1 MFSLNLRGRLF
12 TAERPLIMG
21 ILNATPDSFHA
32 DSRTTDIDIAL
43 QMVDDMIREGV
54 DMVDVGG
61 QSTRPGS
68 SSIGSDAEKIRVVPL
83 IREIRRHY
91 PVLPISIDTYHASV
105 ASAAMDEGAD
115 LINDISGGELDPAIL
130 TVAGKFSVPF
140 ICTHMQGR
148 PENMQANPHYED
160 VLSEVMSFFRRK
172 QRECEAAGI
181 RDLILDPGFG
191 FGKTLAHNYA
201 LLSGIDV
208 LKALGHPLLVGVSR
222 KSMIREM
229 LGVTTAEALN
239 GTTVLHTISLMKGAD
254 ILRVHD
260 VREARE
266 AVVLVGACHSK

>member
-1 MFSLNLRGRLF
+1 MFSLNLPGRLF

-32 DSRTTDIDIAL
+32 DSRTTDIGIAL

-68 SSIGSDAEKIRVVPL
+68 SSIGSDAEKNRVVPL
-83 IREIRRHY
+83 IREIRSRY

-181 RDLILDPGFG
+181 RDLIIDPGFG

-222 KSMIREM
+222 KSMIREV

-266 AVVLVGACHSK
+266 AVMLVDACHRK

>member
-191 FGKTLAHNYA
+191 FGKTLAHNYT

>member
-148 PENMQANPHYED
+148 PENMQANPHYEEG
-160 VLSEVMSFFRRK
+160 LSEGMSFFRRK

>member
-1 MFSLNLRGRLF
+1 
-12 TAERPLIMG
+12 
-21 ILNATPDSFHA
+21 
-32 DSRTTDIDIAL
+32 
-43 QMVDDMIREGV
+43 
-54 DMVDVGG
+54 
-61 QSTRPGS
+61 
-68 SSIGSDAEKIRVVPL
+68 
-83 IREIRRHY
+83 
-91 PVLPISIDTYHASV
+91 
-105 ASAAMDEGAD
+105 MDEGAD

-181 RDLILDPGFG
+181 RDLIIDPGFG

-222 KSMIREM
+222 KSMIREV

-266 AVVLVGACHSK
+266 AVMLVDACHRK